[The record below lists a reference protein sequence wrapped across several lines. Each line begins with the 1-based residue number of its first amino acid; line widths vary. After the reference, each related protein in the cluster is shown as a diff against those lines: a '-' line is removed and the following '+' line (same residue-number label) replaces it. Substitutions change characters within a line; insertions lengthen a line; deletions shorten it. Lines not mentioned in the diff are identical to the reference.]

1 MATSRATRSLP
12 AREVVSSSFRCCSG
26 LRPLVRSA
34 VSRSRNAVTPASNS
48 RRSSALSAA
57 GARRPRARRFCTM
70 TSRLTKSTASS
81 IRSRTSAST
90 SESKSR
96 IWPGRVRKGTAP
108 SDEDAGDTGGQRW
121 WPQPERREEW
131 LRVAR
136 VVLFEHP
143 KLIWRDRK
151 SGETV
156 EQASERAHR
165 AEGHVD
171 LADAAPPHGSADDVE
186 QLQHRDGVAAGSV
199 ERVFLGDRHPHRTR
213 ERFGDELDGHGLQA
227 CPTRADDG
235 HDGQTAQHPCEH
247 RDEAVA
253 VAVDDRRPEDR
264 PREAARANGFFGSPL
279 GLVIARPCARPR
291 PERTHVDE
299 APHTGLDRRVQDVD
313 RALDVDALERGV
325 LSGMLANDPD
335 EMDDGVAA
343 GDVGIEAPPHQNVAL
358 DALDSAESLEV
369 ALRATTDEAAHGMT
383 FGAEGLDH
391 CPTHKAR
398 PSGDEHPSHDGPIP

>member
-26 LRPLVRSA
+26 LRPLVRSV

-108 SDEDAGDTGGQRW
+108 SDEDAGDTGGQRR

-156 EQASERAHR
+156 E
-165 AEGHVD
+165 
-171 LADAAPPHGSADDVE
+171 
-186 QLQHRDGVAAGSV
+186 
-199 ERVFLGDRHPHRTR
+199 
-213 ERFGDELDGHGLQA
+213 
-227 CPTRADDG
+227 
-235 HDGQTAQHPCEH
+235 HPCEH

-279 GLVIARPCARPR
+279 GLVITRPCARPR

-343 GDVGIEAPPHQNVAL
+343 GDVGVEAPPHQDVAL

-369 ALRATTDEAAHGMT
+369 ALRATTDETAYDVA

-391 CPTHKAR
+391 CPTYEPR
-398 PSGDEHPSHDGPIP
+398 P